1 MGGGSDVPH
10 DLLDEFLSGH
20 LGVPARKPHLL
31 PPRHGLPYVQH
42 VPARVPCHMVQW
54 DSGHQGPVGDAQP
67 EGDPG
72 HGGGRIHYRL
82 LVLLCSLA
90 RVGAPHVSNPAC
102 VLPRLHECSA
112 LPARRQ
118 PWLGADVRDL
128 LRRLLHLGAHTSRGP
143 GALHSQSAESRQTL
157 SSKAALAGPQL
168 HHPLPSCLPPS
179 LCLSL
184 SSSLP
189 LSLSFHRFLF
199 QPLRNSMCFKE
210 ASPSRLRW

>member
-1 MGGGSDVPH
+1 MG
-10 DLLDEFLSGH
+10 
-20 LGVPARKPHLL
+20 
-31 PPRHGLPYVQH
+31 
-42 VPARVPCHMVQW
+42 
-54 DSGHQGPVGDAQP
+54 
-67 EGDPG
+67 
-72 HGGGRIHYRL
+72 
-82 LVLLCSLA
+82 A

-118 PWLGADVRDL
+118 PRLGADVRDL

-184 SSSLP
+184 FLPPSLFLCLFTVFFSSLY
-189 LSLSFHRFLF
+189 
-199 QPLRNSMCFKE
+199 
-210 ASPSRLRW
+210 